1 MSVSSELML
10 IAYHEAQFIITVDKI
25 SISLLVDFSTQFYLL
40 LEVESI
46 ANSMVT
52 WIVNSLVAYQT
63 CPNV

>member
-52 WIVNSLVAYQT
+52 
-63 CPNV
+63 